1 MHTSEGYC
9 RDTFW
14 DVVETPSLC
23 DLGHQCP
30 NSICP
35 EELPGEED
43 ACDIH
48 QVVKCHYDK
57 VECCDG
63 SVEFSITA
71 ICSDHKWMLE
81 MLPTYCDLSCH
92 DDDQHIR
99 TDHFCPASAPQ
110 SDTPCQVS
118 EDSLCKYFPE
128 ECCEEIFYR
137 VKAYCVDNNWEVVK
151 DDQQCELPCDG
162 VDVQDY
168 CPRDVPQLFG
178 ECSPS
183 ELECVY
189 RDDGC
194 CHQAALCDGGQWI
207 DMSYPPFCNEG

>member
-9 RDTFW
+9 RNTFW

-92 DDDQHIR
+92 DDDQHSAVKEQLCRYFKI
-99 TDHFCPASAPQ
+99 TIIVLNMASEHVTQ
-110 SDTPCQVS
+110 
-118 EDSLCKYFPE
+118 
-128 ECCEEIFYR
+128 
-137 VKAYCVDNNWEVVK
+137 
-151 DDQQCELPCDG
+151 
-162 VDVQDY
+162 
-168 CPRDVPQLFG
+168 PQLFG
-178 ECSPS
+178 SQVLFS
-183 ELECVY
+183 VILADV
-189 RDDGC
+189 
-194 CHQAALCDGGQWI
+194 
-207 DMSYPPFCNEG
+207 